1 MNDGAWI
8 RPPRGTYRNM
18 TTAPEMS
25 MHTPDRNA
33 GVLSGHV
40 FLWPVNAPAQPAAG
54 VDLAVRHQT
63 LAVRPEPRRD
73 SAELTGSAG

>member
-18 TTAPEMS
+18 TTAPEVS
-25 MHTPDRNA
+25 RHTPDRNA

-40 FLWPVNAPAQPAAG
+40 LMWPVNAPAQPAAG